1 MVSSRLKERF
11 EDAIAS
17 AVKPLGGLGVTPN
30 MVTVAGLLAS
40 ILSAWCYYDWRRAGF
55 LLPAA
60 GGLLLL
66 SGLLDAVDG
75 VLARTSGKTTK
86 FGGFLDSVSDRYAD
100 VIVLSG
106 IILGGLCDTA
116 VGLAALTGFLM
127 VSYAR
132 SRAEAAGV
140 AMEGVGFAERAER
153 LVILA
158 AATFLTVFQLDALNW
173 GVALLA
179 ALTHLTVLQRMLHFR
194 RKTLENQ

>member
-1 MVSSRLKERF
+1 MVSSAFKKRF
-11 EDAIAS
+11 EDTVQS
-17 AVKPLGGLGVTPN
+17 MVKPLAGMGVTPN
-30 MVTVAGLLAS
+30 HVTALGVIVACLA
-40 ILSAWCYYDWRRAGF
+40 AWLYWTWGGDRLR
-55 LLPAA
+55 LVAA
-60 GGLLLL
+60 ATTLLL

-140 AMEGVGFAERAER
+140 AMAGVGLAERAER

>member
-11 EDAIAS
+11 EAAVAS
-17 AVKPLGGLGVTPN
+17 AVKPLGGIGVTPN
-30 MVTVAGLLAS
+30 MVTFAGLLVS
-40 ILSAWCYYDWRRAGF
+40 ILSAWCYYDWRRAVF
-55 LLPAA
+55 LLPVA

-116 VGLAALTGFLM
+116 VGLAALIGFFM

-140 AMEGVGFAERAER
+140 AMAGVGLAERAER
-153 LVILA
+153 LVVLA
-158 AATFLTVFQLDALNW
+158 AATFLSVFWLGAIEW

>member
-30 MVTVAGLLAS
+30 MVTAAGLLAS
-40 ILSAWCYYDWRRAGF
+40 IISAWCYYDWRRAGF

-106 IILGGLCDTA
+106 VILGGLCDTA

-140 AMEGVGFAERAER
+140 AMAGVGLAERAER

-158 AATFLTVFQLDALNW
+158 AATFLTVFKLDALNW

>member
-11 EDAIAS
+11 EAAVAS
-17 AVKPLGGLGVTPN
+17 AVKPLGGAGVTPN
-30 MVTVAGLLAS
+30 MVTFAGLLVS
-40 ILSAWCYYDWRRAGF
+40 VLSAWCFYDWRRAVL

-75 VLARTSGKTTK
+75 VLARTLGKTTK

-100 VIVLSG
+100 LIVVSG
-106 IILGGLCDTA
+106 IILGGLCDTV
-116 VGLAALTGFLM
+116 VGLAALIGFVM

-132 SRAEAAGV
+132 SRSEAAGV
-140 AMEGVGFAERAER
+140 AMAGVGVAERAER
-153 LVILA
+153 IIVLA
-158 AATFLTVFQLDALNW
+158 AATFLSMFWLDALNW

-179 ALTHLTVLQRMLHFR
+179 VLTHLTVLQRVLHFR
-194 RKTLENQ
+194 RKTLEDQ

>member
-1 MVSSRLKERF
+1 MVSSRLKEKF
-11 EDAIAS
+11 EAAVAS
-17 AVKPLGGLGVTPN
+17 AVKPLGGAGVTPN
-30 MVTVAGLLAS
+30 TVTFAGLLVS
-40 ILSAWCYYDWRRAGF
+40 VLSAWCFYDWRQAVL

-75 VLARTSGKTTK
+75 VLARTLGKTTK

-100 VIVLSG
+100 LIVVSG
-106 IILGGLCDTA
+106 IILGGLCDPV
-116 VGLAALTGFLM
+116 VGLAALIGFVM

-140 AMEGVGFAERAER
+140 AMAGVGIAERAER
-153 LVILA
+153 IIVLA
-158 AATFLTVFQLDALNW
+158 AATFLSMFWLDALNW

-179 ALTHLTVLQRMLHFR
+179 VLTHLTVLQRALHFR
-194 RKTLENQ
+194 RKAIENQ